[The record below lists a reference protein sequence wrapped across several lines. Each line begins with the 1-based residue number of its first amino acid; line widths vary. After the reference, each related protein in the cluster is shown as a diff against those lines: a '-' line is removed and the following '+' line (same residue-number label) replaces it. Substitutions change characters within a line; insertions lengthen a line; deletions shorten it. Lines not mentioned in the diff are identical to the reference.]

1 MKKRFLAI
9 FIVVLMLFSQ
19 LTVFSA
25 ETSSEDKTSKITDE
39 LAEAMEQAA
48 DDEYIPIYIWLE
60 SYDDSMVYALL
71 SKNLVLL
78 FQRIPRKAI
87 YKR

>member
-1 MKKRFLAI
+1 MSIL
-9 FIVVLMLFSQ
+9 VNP
-19 LTVFSA
+19 TYSA
-25 ETSSEDKTSKITDE
+25 EKCTLITSMTA
-39 LAEAMEQAA
+39 LAVAEAIEQAA